1 MSIRVLVLLVLVVLP
16 GAALVSIST
25 YFLFPEWAT
34 LTKSYQNV
42 QALAQTPTASARDVS
57 LAQAAENR
65 HRLNCFAEGMGVLLG
80 TVVVAI
86 GVHGICTLPQQ
97 RL

>member
-1 MSIRVLVLLVLVVLP
+1 MSTRVVVLLALVVLP
-16 GAALVSIST
+16 GAALVSLSA
-25 YFLFPEWAT
+25 YYLFPEWAT

-42 QALAQTPTASARDVS
+42 QTLAQTPTSSDRALS
-57 LAQAAENR
+57 LSQAAENR
-65 HRLNCFAEGMGVLLG
+65 HRVNCFAEGIGVLLG

-86 GVHGICTLPQQ
+86 GIHGLCTLPQQ